1 MQSPKLRS
9 AEAAEYLRLSRS
21 TLAKLRVSG
30 RGPTYEKAGDRI
42 VLYDLA
48 ELDNWLKHRRHRS
61 TSEQA
66 PR

>member
-1 MQSPKLRS
+1 MRTPKLRS
-9 AEAAEYLRLSRS
+9 VEAAEYLRLSPS
-21 TLAKLRVSG
+21 TLAKMRVSG
-30 RGPTYEKAGDRI
+30 RGPAYEKAGDRI

-48 ELDNWLKHRRHRS
+48 ELDNWLKQRRHRS